1 VSTPEAA
8 ASDLPDSQPRS
19 VTTDSRM
26 GALSILID
34 FFLETSLML
43 YRTSPRQRGF
53 TLIELLVVIAI
64 IAVLIA
70 LLLPAVQQAREAARR
85 SSCKN
90 NLKQIGLAIHNYHD
104 TYTVFPNANSGG
116 VSNSALSGSSL
127 FASIL
132 PYIEQTASFNQYDFN
147 LGNSDPYNQQ
157 VVGQLI
163 NVYWCPSASL
173 RRQVPS
179 CDQDSG
185 RAPGTYAV
193 NIGSVDY
200 NQYWAFIPGIPRPNL
215 NGAIVYTDSVA
226 GKTSMKDFIDGTSNT
241 LLVGETAYNLPDYLF
256 SSSADCTGQPRYSFT
271 YWANP
276 FPGSTACTTEYM
288 LNPHDVQGDGIFDP
302 NWTRSFRSEHVGGV
316 QFAITDG
323 SVHFISENID
333 ADVLDALA
341 TRNGGEVMG
350 GF

>member
-1 VSTPEAA
+1 MTTRT
-8 ASDLPDSQPRS
+8 RS
-19 VTTDSRM
+19 R
-26 GALSILID
+26 
-34 FFLETSLML
+34 
-43 YRTSPRQRGF
+43 RGF

-64 IAVLIA
+64 IAILIA

-85 SSCKN
+85 TSCKN

-104 TYTVFPNANSGG
+104 TYTVFPNANAGG
-116 VSNSALSGSSL
+116 MNFSTLSGASL

-132 PYIEQTASFNQYDFN
+132 PYIEQAAGYNYYDFN
-147 LGNSDPYNQQ
+147 LANSAPYNQE
-157 VVGQLI
+157 VSGQLI
-163 NVYWCPSASL
+163 DVFWCPSAAM
-173 RRQVPS
+173 RRQVPG

-200 NQYWAFIPGIPRPNL
+200 NQYWSFIPGTPRPNL

-226 GKTSMKDFIDGTSNT
+226 GKTAMRDFTDGTTNT
-241 LLVGETAYNLPDYLF
+241 LLIGETAYNLPDYLF
-256 SSSADCTGQPRYSFT
+256 SSSADCTDQPRYSFT

-276 FPGSTACTTEYM
+276 FPGSTACTTEYAF
-288 LNPHDVQGDGIFDP
+288 NPKDIAGDGVFDP

-316 QFAITDG
+316 QFLLTDG

-333 ADVLDALA
+333 KNVLDALA
-341 TRNGGEVMG
+341 TRNGGEVVG
-350 GF
+350 AF